1 MIYYKQRRGCASIRR
16 NLATLMCLRR
26 MGKQVMI
33 SKNHPLMDENLM
45 YHKQVNSVDQV
56 QKNLMYHKQVNS
68 VDQVQKNL
76 MYHKQVNSV
85 DQVQKNLMYHKQVN
99 SDQVQ
104 ENLMYHKQVN
114 SDQVQENL
122 MYHKLSCQLLTW
134 SRNRHLRLL
143 PGHLSC
149 NL

>member
-1 MIYYKQRRGCASIRR
+1 MIYYKQRRDCASIRR

-33 SKNHPLMDENLM
+33 SKDHPLME
-45 YHKQVNSVDQV
+45 
-56 QKNLMYHKQVNS
+56 
-68 VDQVQKNL
+68 KNL

-104 ENLMYHKQVN
+104 ENLMYHK
-114 SDQVQENL
+114 
-122 MYHKLSCQLLTW
+122 LSCQLLTW
-134 SRNRHLRLL
+134 SRNHHLRLL
-143 PGHLSC
+143 PEHLSWD
-149 NL
+149 L